1 MELFSEGAFA
11 DTASSLSDAAISAS
25 VNAAAAADAFIDG
38 SAQKSVTDNK
48 KIVVEKE
55 SIKDAASSSLEKA
68 NLDVENARSELIR
81 LLIVEA
87 QKKAVVQALD
97 NAKTNAE
104 LALVN
109 QAKEF
114 VASQER
120 LAEEQSN
127 IADKEALLEVAKKE
141 LSDDPLNPVA
151 SANVDLAQ
159 AAVDLAGQLTENA

>member
-87 QKKAVVQALD
+87 QKKSGCPGA
-97 NAKTNAE
+97 
-104 LALVN
+104 
-109 QAKEF
+109 
-114 VASQER
+114 
-120 LAEEQSN
+120 
-127 IADKEALLEVAKKE
+127 
-141 LSDDPLNPVA
+141 
-151 SANVDLAQ
+151 
-159 AAVDLAGQLTENA
+159 